1 MRIQHHTAHALSALA
16 ALAFA
21 AAPIAAQD
29 AGPYPAQFTPQ
40 YAPRFNVATYAGAS
54 IPTGT
59 LRDDFDSGFLLGAQ
73 ATYDLGA
80 HVGVLGSFDWT
91 HPTTRLVATDAGAN
105 VYQADLGLELGGAR
119 GNMTHWALR
128 PFMDLG
134 GGVRRYDFASTD
146 LSSRTRGVGFASLGT
161 ELAVGRSALRLAAT
175 DNVLSYEAPTADATR
190 ATRNDVGLT
199 LGFTFHP

>member
-1 MRIQHHTAHALSALA
+1 MRFHHHSLRALGALA

-21 AAPIAAQD
+21 AAPPIAAQD
-29 AGPYPAQFTPQ
+29 ATPFTPQ
-40 YAPRFNVATYAGAS
+40 YTPRFDIATYAGAS

-59 LRDDFDSGFLLGAQ
+59 LRDDFDNGFLLGAQ
-73 ATYDLGA
+73 ATYGLRT

-134 GGVRRYDFASTD
+134 GGLRHYDFASTD
-146 LSSRTRGVGFASLGT
+146 LSNRTRGVGFASLGT
-161 ELAVGRSALRLAAT
+161 EVAVGRSSLRLAAT